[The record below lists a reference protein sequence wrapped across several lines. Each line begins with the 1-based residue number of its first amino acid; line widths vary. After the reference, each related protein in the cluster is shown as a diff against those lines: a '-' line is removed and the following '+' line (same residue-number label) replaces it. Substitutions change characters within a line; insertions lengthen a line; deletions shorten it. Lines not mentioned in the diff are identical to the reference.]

1 MVIIITNSEH
11 NKTSNPDR
19 LFLNL
24 TDKSDLR
31 REKSVALSNLCIYYP
46 LRNIKGSY
54 KNNKFGTS
62 VSTWVDKCHIP
73 DRTYFILDNR

>member
-1 MVIIITNSEH
+1 MVIIFTNSEH
-11 NKTSNPDR
+11 NKTSYPHR

-31 REKSVALSNLCIYYP
+31 GEKSVALSNLCIYYP

-54 KNNKFGTS
+54 KNNKFGT
-62 VSTWVDKCHIP
+62 WIDKCHVP
-73 DRTYFILDNR
+73 ARTYFILDI